1 MTRGRP
7 SPWPLVAV
15 LLAARLSAA
24 RPDCATEP
32 CGAAALMPRD
42 DGRFPLSAAF
52 DLSAALVKLGLERCA
67 TPAAWCKPMAALL
80 PSTQ

>member
-52 DLSAALVKLGLERCA
+52 DLSAALAPRCRNLSVGEKEKYRERVE
-67 TPAAWCKPMAALL
+67 L
-80 PSTQ
+80 